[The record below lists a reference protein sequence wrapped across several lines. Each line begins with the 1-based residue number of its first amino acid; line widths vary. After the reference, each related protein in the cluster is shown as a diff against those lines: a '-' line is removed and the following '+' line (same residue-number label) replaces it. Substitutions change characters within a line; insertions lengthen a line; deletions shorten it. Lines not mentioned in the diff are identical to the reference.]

1 MDIQEMKLRGFMSAA
16 RGLRNP
22 SMIMVA
28 MDKKT
33 DDFVVIAG
41 KEITRRWGIFN
52 IPQGMWGITC
62 KKDQVKEAV
71 DRLLTERILK

>member
-28 MDKKT
+28 RDKKT

-41 KEITRRWGIFN
+41 RGIRRRWGIFN
-52 IPQGMWGITC
+52 VP
-62 KKDQVKEAV
+62 
-71 DRLLTERILK
+71 